1 MPNIRNLL
9 SLIFILT
16 LGVGLFGCSS
26 APVKPIS
33 TETEDLSFPSD
44 IEQTLA
50 KARTAASPFADELYL
65 HAVELYQANK
75 QYEEA
80 QQQLQALH
88 YQGLSEELK
97 GKYIITQAS
106 LFIATQNADKAVELL
121 TTNRLGLYDYYDYLP
136 HELQIKV
143 STLRADAYEAM
154 GNYLASAR
162 ERIFFGPL
170 LLTEE
175 ETLENNEG
183 IWRNLMSLPATDL
196 EQLSQTPGNLDFQG
210 WVELAFVNKAY
221 QDNLDMQ
228 VAKLNQWRER
238 WSEHLANQ
246 NLPGEL
252 NALAQAALE
261 QPSRV
266 ALLLPASGKFKG
278 AANIIRNGFMSAYYT
293 AMRSGAQVPK
303 LRFYD
308 TSSDNIISLYEQ
320 AVRDGAE
327 LIIGPL
333 EKNNV
338 RALATQPEL
347 PVRTMALNYLPDLRE
362 VPEAFFQFGLAA
374 EDEAQQVSNR
384 AWMMGHQNAAVL
396 YPNTEWGLRIFTQ
409 FVDSWLELGGQVV
422 AQAEYDRKAG
432 FSAPIKSMLN
442 LDQSEQRMR
451 RLRSILQ
458 EKLEFYPR
466 RRQDIDFIFVLSSP
480 KEGRQIKPALAF
492 HYAQDLE
499 VYSTSR
505 IHSAQN
511 NPDLDKDLNGVQFVD
526 IPWILNQA
534 DAIRENSDNAW
545 PKLKGELRR
554 LHALGVDAYRVYPRL
569 GILKAVQNGAVYGAT
584 GSLHLNESNR
594 IVRELLWAQIRGGTP
609 RLLPVIKES
618 EMTESNQPSNPSSEL
633 QDNI

>member
-1 MPNIRNLL
+1 MPNYRGFL
-9 SLIFILT
+9 SLFILT
-16 LGVGLFGCSS
+16 AVGFGLFGCNS
-26 APVKPIS
+26 APVRTTPTIA
-33 TETEDLSFPSD
+33 TDMSFPSD
-44 IEQTLA
+44 IDQTLE
-50 KARTAASPFADELYL
+50 KARTASSPFAEELYL
-65 HAVELYQANK
+65 HAVDLYQANR
-75 QYEEA
+75 QFEEA
-80 QQQLQALH
+80 QLQLQALH
-88 YQGLSEELK
+88 YQGLSDELK
-97 GKYIITQAS
+97 GKYIISQAS

-121 TTNRLGLYDYYDYLP
+121 TTNRLGLYDYFDYLP
-136 HELQIKV
+136 HDLQIKV

-175 ETLENNEG
+175 ETTANIED
-183 IWRNLMSLPATDL
+183 IWRNLMLLPAPDL
-196 EQLSQTPGNLDFQG
+196 EQLSKVPGNLDFQG
-210 WVELAFVNKAY
+210 WVELAYLNKAY

-228 VAKLNQWRER
+228 VARLNQWRNR
-238 WSEHLANQ
+238 WGEHTANL

-252 NALAQAALE
+252 NALAQAAQE
-261 QPSRV
+261 QPSQV

-293 AMRSGAQVPK
+293 ALRNGAQVPK
-303 LRFYD
+303 LKFYD
-308 TSSDNIISLYEQ
+308 TSSDNIITIYEQ

-333 EKNNV
+333 DKNNV

-347 PVRTMALNYLPDLRE
+347 PVRTMALNYLPDLNE
-362 VPEAFFQFGLAA
+362 VPESFFQFGLAA
-374 EDEAQQVSNR
+374 EDEAHQVSNR

-396 YPNTEWGLRIFTQ
+396 YPNSEWGLRIFTQ

-422 AQAEYDRKAG
+422 AQAEYDRSQG

-451 RLRSILQ
+451 RLRGLLQ
-458 EKLEFYPR
+458 EKLEFHPR
-466 RRQDIDFIFVLSSP
+466 RRQDIDFIFLLSSP

-505 IHSAQN
+505 IYSAQG

-534 DAIRENSDNAW
+534 DAIRANSDQAW
-545 PKLKGELRR
+545 PKLKGEMRR

-569 GILKAVQNGAVYGAT
+569 GILKAVKNGAVYGAT

-594 IVRELLWAQIRGGTP
+594 IVRELLWAKIRGGSP
-609 RLLPVIKES
+609 QLLPVVKAS
-618 EMTESNQPSNPSSEL
+618 EMTDSETTER
-633 QDNI
+633 QRDNI